1 MRRRWNLPQAALHGS
16 SHYDLPIV
24 LRWFSA
30 NIGVHHVH
38 HLASRIPFYRLREV
52 LRDFPEFAN
61 VGRLT
66 LWQSLRCVGYA
77 LWDEDTHG

>member
-1 MRRRWNLPQAALHGS
+1 M
-16 SHYDLPIV
+16 

-38 HLASRIPFYRLREV
+38 HLSSRIPFYRLREV
-52 LRDFPEFAN
+52 LRDYPELKD

-66 LWQSLRCVGYA
+66 LWQSLRCVNYT
-77 LWDEDTHG
+77 LWDEEAGRLISFRAMRRRRATAAA